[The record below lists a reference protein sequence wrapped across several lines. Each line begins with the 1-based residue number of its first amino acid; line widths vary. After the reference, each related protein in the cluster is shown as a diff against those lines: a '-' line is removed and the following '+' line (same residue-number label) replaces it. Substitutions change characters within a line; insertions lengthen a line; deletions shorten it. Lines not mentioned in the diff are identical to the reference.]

1 MYLDDIQDKIN
12 KIEDV
17 RDLRLIQQ
25 FLKDRRNYL
34 GSRMKYKLSIG
45 DNVYVTGNNGKE
57 SGVIVKINRTRA
69 VVDIENQRWTVPF
82 SMITLAREE
91 K

>member
-17 RDLRLIQQ
+17 RDLRAIQQ

-34 GSRMKYKLSIG
+34 GSRMKYKLSVG
-45 DNVYVTGNNGKE
+45 DNVYVTGSNGKE
-57 SGVIVKINRTRA
+57 SGIIVKINRTRA
-69 VVDIENQRWTVPF
+69 VVDIENQQWTVPF
-82 SMITLAREE
+82 SMITLSREE
-91 K
+91 Q